1 MVLYKHFPMISV
13 KNNIKSFHVY
23 LKGELTMN
31 AKELDL
37 KLTNLC
43 EKDITLCSDEE
54 LYVALLSIVEEESK
68 KQIEENDDQDDE
80 VKLPKVET
88 IKLGH
93 EKISVEDKKKCC

>member
-1 MVLYKHFPMISV
+1 MISV

-54 LYVALLSIVEEESK
+54 LYVALLSIVEE
-68 KQIEENDDQDDE
+68 
-80 VKLPKVET
+80 
-88 IKLGH
+88 
-93 EKISVEDKKKCC
+93 